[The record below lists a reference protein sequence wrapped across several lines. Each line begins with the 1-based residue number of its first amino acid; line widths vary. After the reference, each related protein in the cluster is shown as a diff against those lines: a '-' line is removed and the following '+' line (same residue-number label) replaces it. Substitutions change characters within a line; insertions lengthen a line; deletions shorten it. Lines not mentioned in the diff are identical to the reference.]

1 MDKKMK
7 VDVRILNEVMRYKNI
22 NQYISEQEATLPP
35 PPDAGAIPPPPDAGA
50 IPPPPDAGAIPP
62 PPDAGVGVPPP
73 PAPAGP
79 EASPETVDVTND
91 PDVEKVGEED
101 KDKGTKEIEITD
113 LVKSQKKVEEKQ
125 EEYSDTLF
133 KHLDDL
139 ESKLSSMDTI
149 VNQLNSLEAKV
160 EKMRPK
166 TPEEKLELRSL
177 DSGPYNQKLS
187 DFFDDKQEDMEKS
200 GKNEYILT
208 QDDVE
213 GYSPSD
219 IKKSFRNFGTD
230 DGELDKF
237 QTIR

>member
-7 VDVRILNEVMRYKNI
+7 VDVRILNEVMRYKTI
-22 NQYISEQEATLPP
+22 NNYISEQDATLPPPPADAGAIP
-35 PPDAGAIPPPPDAGA
+35 PPDAGAIPPPADAGA
-50 IPPPPDAGAIPP
+50 
-62 PPDAGVGVPPP
+62 VPPP
-73 PAPAGP
+73 PAAP
-79 EASPETVDVTND
+79 EEGGMGTETPPETVDVTND
-91 PDVEKVGEED
+91 PDVEKVGEDE
-101 KDKGTKEIEITD
+101 KGTKEIEITD
-113 LVKSQKKVEEKQ
+113 LVKSQKNVEKKQ
-125 EEYSDTLF
+125 EEYFDTLF

-139 ESKLSSMDTI
+139 ESKLSNMDTI
-149 VNQLNSLEAKV
+149 VNQLNSLEDKV
-160 EKMRPK
+160 EKMRPR

-187 DFFDDKQEDMEKS
+187 DFFEDKQEDMEKS

-219 IKKSFRNFGTD
+219 IKKSFRDFGTD